1 MKKKKPYNPPPGQY
15 IVVNPLGEVWTGIRG
30 KEIAFSRDWNSAKP
44 LSNQNQ
50 FDYLHRMTYDKLE
63 QLFL

>member
-15 IVVNPLGEVWTGIRG
+15 IVINPLGEVWVGIRG
-30 KEIAFSRDWNSAKP
+30 KEIAFSQDWNQAKP

-50 FDYLHRMTYDKLE
+50 FTNLQRMTYDKLE